1 MAKLNVALVIGG
13 AVASSLGSA
22 FKTAESGISQ
32 LEQKGSKARVLKN
45 VIGETVK
52 LRDEWKKAH
61 DSGSASAAGLLR
73 KLESNLDSLRKQGV
87 QVGRLEKE
95 YQRLGRTARATDLRV
110 KGQQQITAGKEG
122 LKSTAAQATGA
133 VAAVAVPTAI
143 SAGYQ
148 ATMRDI
154 AIKAGVANQP
164 EEQAM
169 SKRII
174 QVAQDNGMSNS
185 GVADL
190 VNQLVGAGMDLNRAL
205 SYADVAAKFSVGQGA
220 SGEDTAKMI
229 MSMEQNAKITDP
241 EKMKK
246 ALEGVAL
253 QGQAG
258 SFEASD
264 MARWFP
270 VLLAGMEKTGS
281 VGPEAVAQLGAMLQ
295 VQMKTAGSS
304 DEAANN
310 LKNWIEKIGS
320 GEVVDAYKKAGI
332 DYQASLTTGIQKG
345 MSVLESSMALAM
357 QYVQKTDPAKAKKMA
372 EAQAKISK
380 EVDPA
385 KALKML
391 DALEQSLRTGDI
403 FADMQVKAALT
414 AYGQNRGLYK
424 ELKTDAM
431 GDKATGILDKN
442 LAERRETS
450 AQKWIEA
457 KNAMDDAMRSLG
469 DSIRPFTDWVATSVA
484 GLAQGFSKLSSESQS
499 VVVGIGALAAGFIA
513 LKGAIS
519 SYRVGKGLIDLG
531 RGNVLERLAE
541 RGGEGGKRVV
551 ASHAKSATVP
561 TTAPTSQGEQ
571 PRLPDRFRRGRNDPA
586 VGAPVK
592 VPETQKVFVV
602 NADAIGRTVPVGS
615 GGPESSRRQRRRA
628 RRQERAQVRRAST
641 SRPTTPAATPKPASN
656 LQAPAAPEVAPPSRV
671 GDVIRGVRSEAEF
684 APATV
689 PRPVGVT
696 HAPLVPE
703 APRLPAASSSRMG
716 DLVKGMRGVAEAGKR
731 LPGVNLV
738 DAGIGAIDVAL
749 NAETRDE
756 KAEGYGGVVG
766 NLAGSAAGAVAGA
779 ALGSVVPVIGT
790 AIGGLVGAI
799 VGGMGGEVGGAWL
812 GKALFGEKEKPAEA
826 VAEKPVAAPA
836 PGDVVRAINETAP
849 PPAVAPNIAT
859 APAAAKAVQAK
870 VDQSFVFSPSIPI
883 TVQGDAKDP
892 ARMAQELWPHIQRQ
906 MQDFARQAQA
916 RQLSDEPHV

>member
-1 MAKLNVALVIGG
+1 MASRLNLSLVIGG

-22 FKTAESGISQ
+22 FKTAESGIAQ
-32 LEQKGSKARVLKN
+32 LEQKGNKARVLKGM
-45 VIGETVK
+45 IGETVK
-52 LRDEWKKAH
+52 LREEWKKAH
-61 DSGSASAAGLLR
+61 DSGSSSASGLLR
-73 KLESNLDSLRKQGV
+73 KLESNLDALRKQGV
-87 QVGRLEKE
+87 QVGRLDRE
-95 YQRLGRTARATDLRV
+95 YQRLGRTARATDLQI
-110 KGQQQITAGKEG
+110 KGRQQLTAGKEG
-122 LKSTAAQATGA
+122 LKSTAAQATAG
-133 VAAVAVPTAI
+133 VAAVAIPTAI

-174 QVAQDNGMSNS
+174 QVAQDNGMSNA

-190 VNQLVGAGMDLNRAL
+190 VNQLVGAGMDLKRAL

-220 SGEDTAKMI
+220 SGDDTAKMI

-241 EKMKK
+241 EQMTK

-372 EAQAKISK
+372 EAQAKIDK
-380 EVDPA
+380 EVDPS

-403 FADMQVKAALT
+403 FNDMQVKAALT
-414 AYGQNRGLYK
+414 AYGQNRGLYQQ
-424 ELKTDAM
+424 LKKDAM
-431 GDKATGILDKN
+431 GDEASGILDKN

-450 AQKWIEA
+450 KQKWLETA
-457 KNAMDDAMRSLG
+457 NAFDDAMRSVG
-469 DSIRPFTDWVATSVA
+469 DALRPFTDWAASSVTV
-484 GLAQGFSKLSSESQS
+484 LARGFSKLSSESQS
-499 VVVGIGALAAGFIA
+499 VVAGIGALAAGFVA
-513 LKGAIS
+513 LKGVIN

-531 RGNVLERLAE
+531 RGKTLERLAD
-541 RGGEGGKRVV
+541 RGGKTVAEGGAGRR
-551 ASHAKSATVP
+551 TVP
-561 TTAPTSQGEQ
+561 TGSAPAVEKPG
-571 PRLPDRFRRGRNDPA
+571 LLGRFRKTSSSP
-586 VGAPVK
+586 VGEPLANA
-592 VPETQKVFVV
+592 PETQKVFVV
-602 NADAIGRTVPVGS
+602 NAAAIGRTVQGG

-628 RRQERAQVRRAST
+628 KRQERAQARRSP
-641 SRPTTPAATPKPASN
+641 SRARSVPDAPKPVS
-656 LQAPAAPEVAPPSRV
+656 
-671 GDVIRGVRSEAEF
+671 
-684 APATV
+684 
-689 PRPVGVT
+689 
-696 HAPLVPE
+696 
-703 APRLPAASSSRMG
+703 LPSSRWAG
-716 DLVKGMRGVAEAGKR
+716 LVKGARNVAGAGKR
-731 LPGVNLV
+731 LPGVNLI
-738 DAGIGAIDVAL
+738 DAGLGAIDVAL
-749 NAETRDE
+749 NAETQDE
-756 KAEGYGGVVG
+756 KAEGYGGVAG

-799 VGGMGGEVGGAWL
+799 VGGMGGELGGAWL
-812 GKALFGEKEKPAEA
+812 GKALFGEKEPLKTT
-826 VAEKPVAAPA
+826 VADKAATVAA
-836 PGDVVRAINETAP
+836 PGDVVRAITETAP
-849 PPAVAPNIAT
+849 PPAVAPNISA
-859 APAAAKAVQAK
+859 APAAVKPEPAK
-870 VDQSFVFSPSIPI
+870 VDQSFVFSPSIPV

-892 ARMAQELWPHIQRQ
+892 ARVAQEIWPHIQRQ